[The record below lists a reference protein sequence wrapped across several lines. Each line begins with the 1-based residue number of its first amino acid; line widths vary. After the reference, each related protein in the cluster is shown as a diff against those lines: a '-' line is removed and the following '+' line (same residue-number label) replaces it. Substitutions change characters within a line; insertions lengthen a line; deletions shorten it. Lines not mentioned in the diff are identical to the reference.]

1 MDTNQIRCR
10 AAPAGLLAALLA
22 VSILLP
28 AFGQDAPSA
37 PGVGDGVSGEK
48 IGVLFGSYG
57 DVDKPEEVE
66 GLVKNTLH
74 DEDMLPLP
82 WIMRQ
87 FIAFWRWFQDGED
100 IKSEYMA
107 IGGGTNMRARAQAQ
121 ADAVAQKLR
130 ESGLNVS
137 AYTGYAFT
145 FPYVAEG
152 LAKAQSDGVKRL
164 FVFYQGPQHSRV
176 TSFIVFRDVQR
187 YLVEHPE
194 WDVQAVAIRSFAKDQ
209 RYIDMVADSISSR
222 LASDFAGEPG
232 ADVCIFLPVHGN
244 ILKWIREGD
253 PYLDQVMYDIDAIKA
268 RFPDHPV
275 YHGFQNHDM
284 YAMTEWTEPGLDEA
298 LGMVSKD
305 PCPNVIING
314 RLSFTV
320 DNLETLFD
328 HATESRDVLLEGHDG
343 GAPKKKVT
351 AEKMFN
357 SDPVFVN
364 LMASLTL
371 EAMEQK
377 GDIQPI
383 PRSPVLTP

>member
-1 MDTNQIRCR
+1 MHRRVATRGFFSVLLAFLVLGPALGQDVPL
-10 AAPAGLLAALLA
+10 APALGA
-22 VSILLP
+22 
-28 AFGQDAPSA
+28 D
-37 PGVGDGVSGEK
+37 VSGEK
-48 IGVLFGSYG
+48 VGVLFGSYG
-57 DVDKPEEVE
+57 DVDKLDEVE

-87 FIAFWRWFQDGED
+87 FIAYWRWFTDGED
-100 IKSEYMA
+100 IKSEYAA

-130 ESGLNVS
+130 ESGLDAS

-145 FPYVAEG
+145 FPSVAEG

-164 FVFYQGPQHSRV
+164 FVYYQGPQHSRV

-194 WDVQAVAIRSFAKDQ
+194 WDVQAVAIKSFAKDQ
-209 RYIDMVADSISSR
+209 RYVDMVADSISSR
-222 LASDFAGEPG
+222 LATDFAGEPG

-253 PYLDQVMYDIDAIKA
+253 PYLDQVMYDINAIEK

-298 LGMVSKD
+298 LGIVAKD
-305 PCPNVIING
+305 PCSNVIING
-314 RLSFTV
+314 RVSFTV

-328 HATESRDVLLEGHDG
+328 HATESRDVLLEGHEG
-343 GAPKKKVT
+343 GGPKKKVT

-364 LMASLTL
+364 LMASLAL

>member
-1 MDTNQIRCR
+1 MHRRVATGGFLPI
-10 AAPAGLLAALLA
+10 LITLFVLA
-22 VSILLP
+22 P
-28 AFGQDAPSA
+28 AFGQDVPLTPA
-37 PGVGDGVSGEK
+37 PGKDVSGEK

-57 DVDKPEEVE
+57 DVDKVEEVE
-66 GLVKNTLH
+66 DLVKNTLH

-82 WIMRQ
+82 WVMRR

-100 IKSEYMA
+100 IQSEYTA

-130 ESGLNVS
+130 ESGLDAS
-137 AYTGYAFT
+137 AYIGFAFT
-145 FPYVAEG
+145 FPSVAEG
-152 LAKAQSDGVKRL
+152 LEKAQRAGIKRL
-164 FVFYQGPQHSRV
+164 FVYYQGPQHSRV

-194 WDVQAVAIRSFAKDQ
+194 WDVQAVAIRSFAKDE
-209 RYIDMVADSISSR
+209 RYINMVADGIRSR
-222 LASDFAGEPG
+222 LATDFAGEPA

-244 ILKWIREGD
+244 ILKWIEQGD
-253 PYLDQVMYDIDAIKA
+253 PYLDQVMYDIDGIKK

-284 YAMTEWTEPGLDEA
+284 YAMTEWTEPAMDEA
-298 LGMVSKD
+298 LGIVAED
-305 PCPNVIING
+305 PCSNVMING
-314 RLSFTV
+314 RLSYTV

-328 HATESRDVLLEGHDG
+328 HATESRHVLLEGHEG
-343 GAPKKKVT
+343 TAPKKKVT

-364 LMASLTL
+364 LMASLAL

-377 GDIQPI
+377 GDILPI